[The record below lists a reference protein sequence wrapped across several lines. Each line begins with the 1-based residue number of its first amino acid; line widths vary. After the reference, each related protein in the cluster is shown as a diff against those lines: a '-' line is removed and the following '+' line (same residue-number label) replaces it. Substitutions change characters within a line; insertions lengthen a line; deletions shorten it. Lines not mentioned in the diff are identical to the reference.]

1 MLGNSINY
9 AERVEESRQV
19 EKIKKVLITQVSEF
33 LTSYYA
39 FCYYGKSSSGRL
51 LKPEE
56 YRKRWDRNE
65 VIKTHKFI
73 SNRVR
78 KCFGDIPLFWFSN
91 RHDDY
96 EDIEGNCKKGS
107 FHSDL
112 YIGEIP
118 NEAITTPSGALSAL
132 IHKTNQSDIPI
143 NIQEVGMRALKLL
156 LLELCIR
163 EAKWVG
169 KHPNSLKLQRVP
181 IEEFSQTFDY
191 GLKDINKL
199 DDFNQV
205 VDWQNSSFY
214 QATNQST
221 RGIS

>member
-1 MLGNSINY
+1 M
-9 AERVEESRQV
+9 
-19 EKIKKVLITQVSEF
+19 IKQVSEF
-33 LTSYYA
+33 LPSYYA
-39 FCYYGKSSSGRL
+39 VCYYGKSSSGRL

-56 YRKRWDRNE
+56 YRKRWDRTE

-96 EDIEGNCKKGS
+96 QDIEGNCKKGS

-118 NEAITTPSGALSAL
+118 NEAITTPSDALLELLGKSD
-132 IHKTNQSDIPI
+132 QSGIPI
-143 NIQEVGMRALKLL
+143 NIKEVGMRALKLL
-156 LLELCIR
+156 LLELFIR

-169 KHPNSLKLQRVP
+169 KHTNSLKLQRVP

-191 GLKDINKL
+191 GLKDITKL
-199 DDFNQV
+199 DDFNQII
-205 VDWQNSSFY
+205 DWQNSSLY
-214 QATNQST
+214 QATNQSSSV
-221 RGIS
+221 IS

>member
-19 EKIKKVLITQVSEF
+19 EKIKKLLITQASEF
-33 LTSYYA
+33 LLSYYA
-39 FCYYGKSSSGRL
+39 VCYYGKSSSGRL

-112 YIGEIP
+112 YKVKYQ
-118 NEAITTPSGALSAL
+118 T
-132 IHKTNQSDIPI
+132 K
-143 NIQEVGMRALKLL
+143 R
-156 LLELCIR
+156 
-163 EAKWVG
+163 
-169 KHPNSLKLQRVP
+169 LQRLLMP
-181 IEEFSQTFDY
+181 S
-191 GLKDINKL
+191 
-199 DDFNQV
+199 
-205 VDWQNSSFY
+205 WNS
-214 QATNQST
+214 
-221 RGIS
+221 

>member
-1 MLGNSINY
+1 MLGNSIKY

-19 EKIKKVLITQVSEF
+19 EKIKKVLVDQASEF
-33 LTSYYA
+33 IPSYYA
-39 FCYYGKSSSGRL
+39 VLYYGKDFLGGL
-51 LKPEE
+51 LEPEE
-56 YRKRWDRNE
+56 YRKRWDREE
-65 VIKTHKFI
+65 VIKTHSFI
-73 SNRVR
+73 SRQIR
-78 KCFGDIPLFWFSN
+78 KCFGDIPLFWFIN

-96 EDIEGNCKKGS
+96 EDAEGVCKKGS

-118 NEAITTPSGALSAL
+118 NEAITTPSDALLELLGKSD
-132 IHKTNQSDIPI
+132 QSGIPI
-143 NIQEVGMRALKLL
+143 NIKEVGMRALKLL

-191 GLKDINKL
+191 GLKDITKL

-205 VDWQNSSFY
+205 VDWENSSFY
-214 QATNQST
+214 QATNQSSSV
-221 RGIS
+221 IS

>member
-1 MLGNSINY
+1 MLGNSIKY
-9 AERVEESRQV
+9 AEKVKESRQV
-19 EKIKKVLITQVSEF
+19 EKIKKVLITQASEF
-33 LTSYYA
+33 LPSYYA
-39 FCYYGKSSSGRL
+39 VCYYGKSSSGRL

-56 YRKRWDRNE
+56 YRKRWDRKE

-107 FHSDL
+107 FQSDL

-163 EAKWVG
+163 ESKWVG
-169 KHPNSLKLQRVP
+169 KHTNSLKLQRVP

-191 GLKDINKL
+191 GLKDITNL

-205 VDWQNSSFY
+205 VDWENSSFY
-214 QATNQST
+214 QKNLTEKN
-221 RGIS
+221 